1 MKITKTQLRQIV
13 KEEIQKEL
21 NSDENLQE
29 LFGDKYVTPSYRD
42 RQWRPPARGSAPG
55 TSGQLPDET
64 TPGAEKLPDCLYD
77 GNGKKLGGSMSHA
90 AVGEKGLVPGSRLA
104 RCAMPRKEVAYIG
117 KKAYE
122 YDTFKGGLQKDDDG
136 NPIPKKF

>member
-1 MKITKTQLRQIV
+1 VKITKTQLRQII
-13 KEEIQKEL
+13 KEEVDKTLKEAY
-21 NSDENLQE
+21 
-29 LFGDKYVTPSYRD
+29 GDKYVTPSYRD
-42 RQWRPPARGSAPG
+42 RKWRPPARGSAPG
-55 TSGQLPDET
+55 TSGMLPDET
-64 TPGAEKLPDCLYD
+64 TKGAEKLPDCLFD
-77 GNGKKLGGSMSHA
+77 GNGKKLDRGNRMSWA
-90 AVGEKGLVPGSRLA
+90 DASGEGLVPGSRSA

>member
-1 MKITKTQLRQIV
+1 MKITKTQLRQII
-13 KEEIQKEL
+13 KEEVGKTLKEAY
-21 NSDENLQE
+21 
-29 LFGDKYVTPSYRD
+29 GDKYITPSYRD

-55 TSGQLPDET
+55 TSGILPDET
-64 TPGAEKLPDCLYD
+64 TKGAERLPDCLYD
-77 GNGKKLGGSMSHA
+77 RNGKKLGGNMSWA
-90 AVGEKGLVPGSRLA
+90 AASEEGLVPGSRSA
-104 RCAMPRKEVAYIG
+104 RCAMPRKKVAYVG